1 MPGGRRT
8 QHHLPEGKWLPA
20 NTRAWKTSWY
30 RTPVDGMVM
39 VVSRPVRIMR
49 HTLVPVFAC
58 AAIGAA
64 CQDAWPVD
72 SLLATW
78 PIHQRIGEP
87 RAKPRPGPV
96 PDTDSLY
103 AQLKRS
109 TPALPVF
116 VDGLVDRYVQLF
128 AQERREH
135 FRMMQGGA
143 EHYLPMVEVELA
155 RRNLPNELKYL
166 PFALSAYNTQAGD
179 RYGQAGMWMLTY
191 PVAIKYG
198 LRVTATVDE
207 RRDPQKS
214 TVAALRHLHDLH
226 QEYGQWPTAVMAFAV
241 GPANITRAVKRGAND
256 LESRMLYPG
265 FDSGQRPV
273 LPRLMAFTFLALNAR
288 EAGLEPLVF
297 RINEPADTVRFD
309 STLSITALTNVV
321 GTRPTRFAALN
332 PTLVGGV
339 VPAGTP
345 FLLPRSEA
353 ARFQDLAFVVLE
365 AQSTRPRKPG
375 PEEPAPEAVDRLPDG
390 REAILYRILEGDLL
404 EGIARRFGATPAELR
419 QWNELKNGQIELG
432 NTLVI
437 YVPAQER
444 LKYESDTTMVRP
456 DTTALP
462 PVNVMRTPPRKA
474 PAQGGEVTWYTV
486 KKGDSL
492 YLIAKRYKGISADDI
507 MRFNGIGANIKPGQ
521 KIKIPRP

>member
-1 MPGGRRT
+1 
-8 QHHLPEGKWLPA
+8 
-20 NTRAWKTSWY
+20 
-30 RTPVDGMVM
+30 MVM
-39 VVSRPVRIMR
+39 VVSRPVRILR
-49 HTLVPVFAC
+49 HILMPVFAC

-128 AQERREH
+128 TQERREH
-135 FRMMQGGA
+135 FRVMQGVA
-143 EHYLPMVEVELA
+143 ERYLPMVEVELV
-155 RRNLPNELKYL
+155 RRHMPNELKYL

-214 TVAALRHLHDLH
+214 TIAALRHLHDLH
-226 QEYGQWPTAVMAFAV
+226 QEYGQWPMAVMAFAA
-241 GPANITRAVKRGAND
+241 GPANITRAVKRGAHD
-256 LESRMLYPG
+256 LEPRLLYPG

-273 LPRLMAFTFLALNAR
+273 LPRLMAFTFLALNA
-288 EAGLEPLVF
+288 ESAGLEPLLF
-297 RINEPADTVRFD
+297 RTNEPSDTVRFD
-309 STLSITALTNVV
+309 STLSIAALTNVV

-339 VPAGTP
+339 VPAATP

-353 ARFQDLAFVVLE
+353 ARFHDLAFVVLE
-365 AQSTRPRKPG
+365 AQSTKPRKPG
-375 PEEPAPEAVDRLPDG
+375 ADEPPPEAVDRLPDG
-390 REAILYRILEGDLL
+390 REAILYRILEGDQLD
-404 EGIARRFGATPAELR
+404 GIAQRFGTTPAELR
-419 QWNELKNGQIELG
+419 LWNELKNDQLELG

-437 YVPAQER
+437 YVPTPER
-444 LKYESDTTMVRP
+444 LRYESDTTLVRP

-462 PVNVMRTPPRKA
+462 PLPTVRTTPRKA
-474 PAQGGEVTWYTV
+474 TPPSGGPIVHTV
-486 KKGDSL
+486 KPGDSL
-492 YLIAKRYKGISADDI
+492 YLIAKRYKGVSADDI
-507 MRFNGIGANIKPGQ
+507 MRHNGIGANIRPGQ
-521 KIKIPRP
+521 KIKIPQP